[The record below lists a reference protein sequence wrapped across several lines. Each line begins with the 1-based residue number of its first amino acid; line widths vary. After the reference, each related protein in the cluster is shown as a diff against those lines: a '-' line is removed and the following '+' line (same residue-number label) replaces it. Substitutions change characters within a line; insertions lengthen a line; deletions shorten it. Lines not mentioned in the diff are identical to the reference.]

1 MDEQTLLEAP
11 NEIIL
16 TQKLMKNYVDT
27 TKTINHLSLCTGY
40 EGIGTGLRRVL
51 PNVREVAYVEI
62 EAFAIANLVNKMEE
76 GWLHPCPIYTNL
88 KTFPYEEFC
97 GQVDIM
103 SFGFPCQPFSSAGKK
118 RGVED
123 ERHLFPYLAEGIR
136 VMQPRIVLA
145 ENVLG
150 ILSCKTGE
158 GEPVLQYVGRTLE
171 EMGYTVEIGIFSASE
186 VGLPHQRKRVF
197 ICGISNTEIER
208 LRGWNSQGND
218 VQDGLLPREQEGS
231 EVECQTQ
238 GCSRDNAREPN
249 TMEDTNCNSS
259 TTNQGGHGE
268 ETQGESQDQP
278 RVQRGMLGGTSC
290 DEGIMGNPNCDGRTT
305 SEGLRSEY
313 APCSRSE
320 EGQNQAEQSEGT
332 SEPRIST
339 SLRGCE
345 ELAHTDSSRSGQ
357 DKLSAEL
364 WTDRTEQSSSDTR
377 DPEQTEGREGSQ
389 EELVNTESECN
400 RFDKTQS
407 QGRDTFGTTSEGVM
421 GNTDCEGL
429 QGLTERQDGEGL
441 YFRQTGQWLVSQSPS
456 RPNHEQYQ
464 WEAPRV
470 ITKGLSESELGG
482 ATDGLADRLDPML
495 NRTDRLRLLGNGVV
509 PAVAAKAFATL
520 TSKLLSELL

>member
-1 MDEQTLLEAP
+1 
-11 NEIIL
+11 
-16 TQKLMKNYVDT
+16 MKNYVDT
-27 TKTINHLSLCTGY
+27 TQTINHLSLCTGY
-40 EGIGTGLRRVL
+40 EGIGTGIRRVL

-76 GWLHPCPIYTNL
+76 GKLHPCPIYTNL

-171 EMGYTVEIGIFSASE
+171 EMGYTVAIGIFSASE

-208 LRGWNSQGND
+208 LRGWKSGDDCDQGWIQESSQE
-218 VQDGLLPREQEGS
+218 EQSNVWS
-231 EVECQTQ
+231 EAQR
-238 GCSRDNAREPN
+238 CSRDNARKELGDTEHN
-249 TMEDTNCNSS
+249 GYIAAKGVRCNDEASNDYTKGKERTM
-259 TTNQGGHGE
+259 
-268 ETQGESQDQP
+268 
-278 RVQRGMLGGTSC
+278 
-290 DEGIMGNPNCDGRTT
+290 
-305 SEGLRSEY
+305 
-313 APCSRSE
+313 
-320 EGQNQAEQSEGT
+320 QSEGASRSDVCT
-332 SEPRIST
+332 SIQ
-339 SLRGCE
+339 GCE
-345 ELAHTDSSRSGQ
+345 GD
-357 DKLSAEL
+357 
-364 WTDRTEQSSSDTR
+364 
-377 DPEQTEGREGSQ
+377 
-389 EELVNTESECN
+389 
-400 RFDKTQS
+400 
-407 QGRDTFGTTSEGVM
+407 M
-421 GNTDCEGL
+421 GNTDCEGF
-429 QGLTERQDGEGL
+429 QGLTERQDREGL
-441 YFRQTGQWLVSQSPS
+441 YFRQTGQWLVSKSPS
-456 RPNHEQYQ
+456 RPNEQQHQ

-470 ITKGLSESELGG
+470 ITKGVSESKLGG
-482 ATDGLADRLDPML
+482 ATDGLTSRVDSML

-520 TSKLLSELL
+520 TSNILSEQI

>member
-27 TKTINHLSLCTGY
+27 TQTINHLSLCTGY

-320 EGQNQAEQSEGT
+320 EGQNQAEQSQRT

-339 SLRGCE
+339 SLRGCQ

-364 WTDRTEQSSSDTR
+364 WTDRTEQSSSNTR

-389 EELVNTESECN
+389 E
-400 RFDKTQS
+400 R
-407 QGRDTFGTTSEGVM
+407 VM

-441 YFRQTGQWLVSQSPS
+441 YFRQTGQWMVAQSPS

>member
-1 MDEQTLLEAP
+1 
-11 NEIIL
+11 
-16 TQKLMKNYVDT
+16 MKNYVDT

-51 PNVREVAYVEI
+51 PTLREIAYVEI

-88 KTFPYEEFC
+88 KTFPYEKFC
-97 GQVDIM
+97 GQIDIM

-208 LRGWNSQGND
+208 LRGWKSEDDCDQGWIQESSQE
-218 VQDGLLPREQEGS
+218 EQS
-231 EVECQTQ
+231 NVWSKAQR
-238 GCSRDNAREPN
+238 CSRDNARESNP
-249 TMEDTNCNSS
+249 MEDTNCNSS

-268 ETQGESQDQP
+268 ETQRESQDQP

-290 DEGIMGNPNCDGRTT
+290 DEGSMGNPNCDGRTAT
-305 SEGLRSEY
+305 EGLRSESS
-313 APCSRSE
+313 ACSRSE
-320 EGQNQAEQSEGT
+320 EGQNQAEQSQGT

-389 EELVNTESECN
+389 E
-400 RFDKTQS
+400 
-407 QGRDTFGTTSEGVM
+407 GVM
-421 GNTDCEGL
+421 GDTDCEGF
-429 QGLTERQDGEGL
+429 QGLSERQDGEGL
-441 YFRQTGQWLVSQSPS
+441 YFRQTGQWMVAQSPS

-520 TSKLLSELL
+520 TSKLLSEQI

>member
-1 MDEQTLLEAP
+1 
-11 NEIIL
+11 
-16 TQKLMKNYVDT
+16 MKNYVDT

-51 PNVREVAYVEI
+51 PTLREIAYVEI

-88 KTFPYEEFC
+88 KTFPYEKFC
-97 GQVDIM
+97 GQIDIM

-208 LRGWNSQGND
+208 LRGWKSGDDCDQGWIQESSQE
-218 VQDGLLPREQEGS
+218 EQS
-231 EVECQTQ
+231 NVWSKAQR
-238 GCSRDNAREPN
+238 CSRDNARESNP
-249 TMEDTNCNSS
+249 MEDTNCNSS

-268 ETQGESQDQP
+268 ETQRESQDQP

-290 DEGIMGNPNCDGRTT
+290 DEGSMGNPNCDGRTAT
-305 SEGLRSEY
+305 EGLRSESS
-313 APCSRSE
+313 ACSRSE
-320 EGQNQAEQSEGT
+320 EGQNQAEQSQGT

-389 EELVNTESECN
+389 E
-400 RFDKTQS
+400 
-407 QGRDTFGTTSEGVM
+407 GVM
-421 GNTDCEGL
+421 GDTDCEGF
-429 QGLTERQDGEGL
+429 QGLSERQDGEGL
-441 YFRQTGQWLVSQSPS
+441 YFRQTGQWMVAQSPS

-520 TSKLLSELL
+520 TSKLLSEQI

>member
-1 MDEQTLLEAP
+1 M
-11 NEIIL
+11 NH
-16 TQKLMKNYVDT
+16 VDT
-27 TKTINHLSLCTGY
+27 TKTITHLSLCTGY
-40 EGIGTGLRRVL
+40 EGIGRGLRRVL

-88 KTFPYEEFC
+88 KTFPYEKFC
-97 GQVDIM
+97 GQIDIM

-208 LRGWNSQGND
+208 LRGWKSGDDCDQGWIQESSQE
-218 VQDGLLPREQEGS
+218 EQS
-231 EVECQTQ
+231 NVRSKAQR
-238 GCSRDNAREPN
+238 CSRDNARESN

-290 DEGIMGNPNCDGRTT
+290 DEGSMGNPNCDGRTAT
-305 SEGLRSEY
+305 EGLRSESS
-313 APCSRSE
+313 ACSRSE
-320 EGQNQAEQSEGT
+320 EGQNQAEQSQGT

-389 EELVNTESECN
+389 E
-400 RFDKTQS
+400 
-407 QGRDTFGTTSEGVM
+407 GVM
-421 GNTDCEGL
+421 GDTDCEGF
-429 QGLTERQDGEGL
+429 QGLSERQDGEGL
-441 YFRQTGQWLVSQSPS
+441 YFRQTGQWMVAQSPS

-520 TSKLLSELL
+520 TSKLLSEQI